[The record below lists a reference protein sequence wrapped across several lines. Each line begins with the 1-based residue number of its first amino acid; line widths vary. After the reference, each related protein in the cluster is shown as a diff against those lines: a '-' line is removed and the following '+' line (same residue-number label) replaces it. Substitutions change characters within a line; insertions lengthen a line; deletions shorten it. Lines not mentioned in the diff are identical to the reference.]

1 MAFEG
6 GDFEVQANVNEKVLL
21 RPQLGQHLRLLC
33 VSLRRHFRAAGAI
46 RSDISSCRLGTCQYM
61 PALVMTQVSH
71 SAGGPR
77 AAAMSKPTPALE
89 DANHKQLL
97 PQWALSGSSKND
109 DHLNPCRSTLDP
121 PPSRETTHL
130 ATSLSSS
137 RRT

>member
-6 GDFEVQANVNEKVLL
+6 GDFEVQANVNEKGLL

-46 RSDISSCRLGTCQYM
+46 RSDISSCRLGACQYM

-77 AAAMSKPTPALE
+77 AAAMSKPTPALK

-97 PQWALSGSSKND
+97 PQWALSG
-109 DHLNPCRSTLDP
+109 LQRCPGLR
-121 PPSRETTHL
+121 
-130 ATSLSSS
+130 TSLAQTT
-137 RRT
+137 RRPQPEGYERKR